1 MFSRV
6 SQLLIKNYM
15 MMVMI
20 SIITTQRYASMGY
33 AVIMCLSV
41 TSQYCTKWLNV
52 GSQKQRPR
60 TSFLMPKN

>member
-33 AVIMCLSV
+33 AVVMCLSV
-41 TSQYCTKWLNV
+41 CLSQASTVPN
-52 GSQKQRPR
+52 G
-60 TSFLMPKN
+60 